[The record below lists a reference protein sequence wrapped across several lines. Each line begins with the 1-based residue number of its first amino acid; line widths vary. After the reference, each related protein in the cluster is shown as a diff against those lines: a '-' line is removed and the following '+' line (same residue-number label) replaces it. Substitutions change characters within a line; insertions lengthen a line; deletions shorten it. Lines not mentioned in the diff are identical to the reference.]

1 MALTTTTLA
10 SACALLDKTIS
21 VTSATSFVAGARLI
35 VDSNEVMFITKDY
48 VSGTIIPVL
57 RGQQGTKQ
65 QTHPIT
71 CNVTLVPA
79 GDDRDYTAGSD
90 AAPPLYLTK
99 SDISYTATGA
109 ITVGTADFN
118 RVRLN
123 GTSVCAMTL
132 AHPLKDQDGILVQIV
147 GNGKAAH
154 TVTFPTG
161 GIGNAGAG
169 YTVATFDASG
179 CCNMLLVASNGFW
192 QSTPSPLSGTL
203 TAIDV
208 AIA

>member
-35 VDSNEVMFITKDY
+35 VDSNEVMFITKEY
-48 VSGTIIPVL
+48 VSGTTIPVL

-71 CNVTLVPA
+71 CNVTLVPS

>member
-10 SACALLDKTIS
+10 SACALLDKSLT
-21 VTSATSFVAGARLI
+21 VTAATSFVAGARLI

-48 VSGTIIPVL
+48 VSGTSIPVL
-57 RGQQGTKQ
+57 RGQLGTKIQ
-65 QTHPIT
+65 AHPVT
-71 CNVTLVPA
+71 CNVVLVPS
-79 GDDRDYTAGSD
+79 GDDRDFTAGSD
-90 AAPPLYLTK
+90 AAPALYLTK

-123 GTSVCAMTL
+123 GTNACLMTL
-132 AHPLKDQDGILVQIV
+132 AHPLKDQDGIMLQII

-154 TVTFPTG
+154 TVTVPTG
-161 GIGNAGAG
+161 GFGNAGSG
-169 YTVATFDASG
+169 YTVGTFDTGGLCS
-179 CCNMLLVASNGFW
+179 LFLTASNGFW
-192 QSTPSPLSGTL
+192 VPTSSPMSGTL
-203 TAIDV
+203 TAFDV

>member
-10 SACALLDKTIS
+10 SACALLDKTIL

-35 VDSNEVMFITKDY
+35 VDSNEVMYVTKDY
-48 VSGTIIPVL
+48 VSGTTVSVL
-57 RGQQGTKQ
+57 RGQQGTLQ

-71 CNVTLVPA
+71 CNVVLVPA
-79 GDDRDYTAGSD
+79 ADVRSYAAGSD

-123 GTSVCAMTL
+123 GTAACVMTL
-132 AHPLKDQDGILVQIV
+132 AHPLKDQDGIMVQVIA
-147 GNGKAAH
+147 NGKAAH
-154 TVTFPTG
+154 SVTVPSG
-161 GIGNAGAG
+161 GFGNAGAG
-169 YTVATFDASG
+169 YTVGTFDAGGLCS
-179 CCNMLLVASNGFW
+179 LFLTASNGFW
-192 QSTPSPLSGTL
+192 VPTSSPMSGTL
-203 TAIDV
+203 TAFDV